1 MKILCQS
8 AVERVE
14 QQNDVSLTDSVH
26 EQFMDADQ
34 FEDAD
39 EEEEEE
45 KSDDLVEEGG
55 RESEE
60 NPQEMP
66 GFEKHEEEDTKEQ
79 EFIASMSD
87 SLKYTD
93 LISWSSAGFMHVFYR
108 SIKKI
113 MEMNEKWFK
122 EAVLVLNFAA
132 SYDLLDLQEE
142 ELSPKFVMGNKKYGR
157 RSRPFESKDFEELMK
172 LTTENESA
180 NHSNHTQAE
189 KVVPELDRVCKR
201 PPLPPKKG
209 KQQKDSQKII
219 VR

>member
-39 EEEEEE
+39 EEEEE
-45 KSDDLVEEGG
+45 SDDLVEEGG

-79 EFIASMSD
+79 EFIGSMSD

-93 LISWSSAGFMHVFYR
+93 LIS
-108 SIKKI
+108 
-113 MEMNEKWFK
+113 
-122 EAVLVLNFAA
+122 
-132 SYDLLDLQEE
+132 
-142 ELSPKFVMGNKKYGR
+142 
-157 RSRPFESKDFEELMK
+157 
-172 LTTENESA
+172 
-180 NHSNHTQAE
+180 
-189 KVVPELDRVCKR
+189 
-201 PPLPPKKG
+201 
-209 KQQKDSQKII
+209 
-219 VR
+219 